1 MAPHPSL
8 RHFRKFLRFWLCWL
22 CFVVPV
28 GFMGC
33 ADSSDHHQR
42 DAGAVGSLSF
52 RINWE
57 DAGDTDAVPAR
68 FACGSASDEVAFV
81 DAQMVNSAHTVNL
94 NSPWACNNN
103 GGTLDQVPVGSGYAL
118 TLSAYNQDGVVLYSA
133 ERIEITILPGVN
145 DLGVLNGISFETSLI
160 APASDASGVSHISPS
175 FRWESVAGAAGYQL
189 LIFASANLANPV
201 FTDTVDDV
209 SVTLAGSALEA
220 DNQYWWGVV
229 PIDFDGRPGQL
240 NLDQVSA
247 FSTAA
252 TASGSPL
259 ISGIY
264 DELLDTYAECIDS
277 SGNIFYGYNYDVYF
291 DYEDAQGD
299 AGESDGAYII
309 VNGYDWDWVTF
320 DGDGASG
327 SVTVNYCSST
337 AGDRLSLTMVDGAG
351 WESDPLII
359 DLTTP

>member
-1 MAPHPSL
+1 
-8 RHFRKFLRFWLCWL
+8 
-22 CFVVPV
+22 VVAV
-28 GFMGC
+28 GLMGC

-57 DAGDTDAVPAR
+57 DAGDADAAPAR

-94 NSPWACNNN
+94 SSPWACSDN
-103 GGTLDQVPVGSGYAL
+103 GGTIEQVPVGSGYAL
-118 TLSAYNQDGVVLYSA
+118 ALSAYNQDGIVLYGA
-133 ERIEITILPGVN
+133 ERIEITVLPGGN
-145 DLGVLNGISFETSLI
+145 DLGVLDGIAFEAGPI
-160 APASDASGVSHISPS
+160 APAPDASGVSPTSPS
-175 FRWESVAGAAGYQL
+175 FRWEPVVGAAGYQL
-189 LIFASANLANPV
+189 LISAFANLANPV

-240 NLDQVSA
+240 NLDQVYA

-252 TASGSPL
+252 TVSGPPV

-264 DELLDTYAECIDS
+264 DELLDTYAECVDS

-291 DYEDAQGD
+291 DYEDSDGD

-320 DGDGASG
+320 YGDGASG
-327 SVTVNYCSST
+327 SVAVNYCSST
-337 AGDRLSLTMVDGAG
+337 AGDRLSLIMVDGAG
-351 WESDPLII
+351 WESDPLTI